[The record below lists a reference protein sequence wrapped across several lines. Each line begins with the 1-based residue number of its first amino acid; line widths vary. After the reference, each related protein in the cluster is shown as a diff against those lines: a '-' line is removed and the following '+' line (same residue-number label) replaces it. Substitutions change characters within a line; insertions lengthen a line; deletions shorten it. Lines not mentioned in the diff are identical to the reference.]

1 MRSHLQVTVRAV
13 LKVDVKFLSRIALL
27 MTTTKKARGV
37 VTASLVYGL

>member
-1 MRSHLQVTVRAV
+1 MRSPLQVTVRAL

-37 VTASLVYGL
+37 VTAVMIYGP